1 MILSRRVSL
10 DGVQLDSLD
19 NNIIISGFEEDP
31 EDETINTLEMTGR
44 TGSLPVSRHVREKK
58 ITVKFHLRNRK
69 TDYNG
74 RNEVLEKITGW
85 AAYGKIMKSTT
96 RPDRKIQVTCTKKP
110 KPTDPR
116 NWTGEYSMTFT
127 AYEKP
132 FWENTTP
139 ASAVSDV
146 KASGSVVLEVD
157 GNRDNQIRIDAKNMS
172 GAMINKVNLG
182 CGNYSMA
189 FTELA
194 LAANETL
201 VIDYDS
207 QLTQRIRILQT
218 DGKYRSVMDKR
229 TGSDDLKA
237 DPGKVTVTFDCDRA
251 IRLTATAAGR
261 YS

>member
-19 NNIIISGFEEDP
+19 DSIIISGVEEDP
-31 EDETINTLEMTGR
+31 EKETTNTLEMTGR
-44 TGSLPVSRHVREKK
+44 TGSRVVSSHVGEKK

-69 TDYNG
+69 TDFGG
-74 RNEVLEKITGW
+74 RSEILEKITGW
-85 AAYGKIMKSTT
+85 ATYGKSLKSTT
-96 RPDRKIQVTCTKKP
+96 RPDRKIQVKCTQKP
-110 KPTDPR
+110 KQIDPR
-116 NWTGEYSMTFT
+116 NWTGEYTIVFT

-132 FWENTTP
+132 FWENVTAAT
-139 ASAVSDV
+139 AISDV

-157 GNRDNQIRIDAKNMS
+157 GNRDNEIRIDAKNMS

-182 CGNYSMA
+182 CGKYSMA
-189 FTELA
+189 FTGLA

-207 QLTQRIRILQT
+207 TLTQRIRILQT

-237 DPGKVTVTFDCDRA
+237 DPGKVTVTFECDRA